1 MNYTLVHINDTTKKV
16 FFDNRLIG
24 ELHQSNVSVGWF
36 VKTEWAEYTG
46 FFKTLEKACI
56 ELVFKYCDE
65 NLVTLPSC

>member
-16 FFDNRLIG
+16 FFDNQLIG
-24 ELHQSNVSVGWF
+24 ELHLSNISSGWY

-46 FFKTLEKACI
+46 FFKSLEKACF

-65 NLVTLPSC
+65 HSISVPSC